1 MRSYVSLIIKG
12 CVLTRKIPFLALPY
26 IIYYIVLW
34 NPSEFN
40 YNALY
45 IITSSLPLTIQFK
58 INLII
63 TLSIALDRF
72 QVGFLKRQPGIEPG
86 PGPGISQGPG

>member
-1 MRSYVSLIIKG
+1 MRSYVSLKKG
-12 CVLTRKIPFLALPY
+12 CVLTRKIPFSALPY
-26 IIYYIVLW
+26 IIYYIALW

-72 QVGFLKRQPGIEPG
+72 QVDFFLERQPRIET
-86 PGPGISQGPG
+86 GPGISQGPG